1 MLCKSKFTI
10 KGNTSFQLY
19 LLRSVAIKAL
29 LRNYSF
35 YNVKIYREM
44 KTSTMETT
52 IEYPKDNMYWFI
64 SFRQDI
70 SNNIIARDRTYER
83 DLNWLLD
90 NIKKDIKSTY
100 LDLEKRI
107 SSEIN
112 AKTVL
117 NTASLYNLRLD
128 QANDLLTLNVKLDY
142 NGGSGLILSE
152 QRVGKSRVAIALASM
167 RLEAGNLAIIISPK
181 SAQIGWLDEIIKMN
195 NYRIPADTYISGG
208 CISKIKDIKDI
219 KIREKSINIFC
230 ITYDI
235 FKKLTTSQ
243 MKQLA
248 CLDRVKKLMLIVDEA
263 HRLRN
268 FTTLQ
273 SSAIFTFKN
282 IVRKSKIDLYTIG
295 MSGTPA
301 VKSSEDIFGM
311 LSLINESN
319 VRLNPY
325 INDFNEF
332 KEYFYICE
340 DTSFGKKCKALKR
353 ESELNY
359 IIKLCS
365 VQTKQRDLDF
375 FKNYKKEYKKI
386 ELDMDEE
393 QKIIYDSVKE
403 DMEFEDDIDCQ
414 NKLVQL
420 VRLQQICTDP
430 SGLVASYELVA
441 PKFKW
446 ILEFL
451 NKQKDI
457 KILVMSKRTKTLETL
472 YKLLI
477 SNGITTGLLKGSE
490 NLSNRKSIISEFK
503 SYDINRVLLI
513 QQDVGKEALTL
524 PEARVTVFLDRDFA
538 QGNNEQAEA
547 RMTPIDGKPHK
558 KYVVDLVMKNTI
570 EEEIYDKL
578 VIRKESINSINSV
591 YRKES

>member
-44 KTSTMETT
+44 KTSVMETT

-64 SFRQDI
+64 DFRQDI
-70 SNNIIARDRTYER
+70 SNNIIARDHTYER

-90 NIKKDIKSTY
+90 NIKKNIKSTY

-107 SSEIN
+107 SSEVN

-117 NTASLYNLRLD
+117 KTASLYNLRLD

-167 RLEAGNLAIIISPK
+167 RLEAGDLAIIISPK
-181 SAQIGWLDEIIKMN
+181 SAQIGWLDEMTKMN
-195 NYRIPADTYISGG
+195 NYRIPTDTYIYGG
-208 CISKIKDIKDI
+208 CISKIKDIKDV
-219 KIREKSINIFC
+219 KIREKFINIFC

-243 MKQLA
+243 MRQLA
-248 CLDRVKKLMLIVDEA
+248 HLDKIKKLMLIVDEA

-282 IVRKSKIDLYTIG
+282 IIRKSKIDLYTIG

-340 DTSFGKKCKALKR
+340 DTSFGKKCKAIKR

-393 QKIIYDSVKE
+393 QKTIYDSVKE

-451 NKQKDI
+451 NKQKDVKVLI
-457 KILVMSKRTKTLETL
+457 MSKRTKTLETL
-472 YKLLI
+472 YTLLTT
-477 SNGITTGLLKGSE
+477 NGIATGLLKGSE

-524 PEARVTVFLDRDFA
+524 PEARVTIFLDRDFA